1 MEEIT
6 NREEMEKIIKSESF
20 VLFYLSRPSCGVCK
34 ALKPKIEA
42 IAGKY
47 NRLKSV
53 YFNLDNDETAA
64 GQFSI
69 YTIPAILVFV
79 YGKETIREA
88 RYISV
93 DEIDEKLSRIDKQ
106 LNRPDSSGSD

>member
-1 MEEIT
+1 MEEIAD
-6 NREEMEKIIKSESF
+6 REEMEKIIKSEPF

-42 IAGKY
+42 MAGKY
-47 NRLKSV
+47 NRLKKV

-64 GQFSI
+64 GQFSV
-69 YTIPAILVFV
+69 YTIPAVLVFV
-79 YGKETIREA
+79 YGKETVREA

-106 LNRPDSSGSD
+106 LSRVD